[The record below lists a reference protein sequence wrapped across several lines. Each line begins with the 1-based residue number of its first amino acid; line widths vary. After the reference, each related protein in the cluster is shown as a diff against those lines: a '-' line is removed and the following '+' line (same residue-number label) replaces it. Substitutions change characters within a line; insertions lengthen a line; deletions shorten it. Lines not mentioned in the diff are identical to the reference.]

1 MHALSIFSGTS
12 PESRFPQPSRSI
24 HRRALL
30 LSLAG
35 IAILL
40 LSIGL
45 AACGG
50 SSDPKLSGTD
60 LDKTPAP
67 NFTLTDQRGQQV
79 SLDQFRGKAVVLT
92 FIYTHCPDV
101 CPLIAEHLRA
111 TYAQLPAKT
120 QQKVV
125 MLAVTVDP
133 ARDNEAA
140 LEHFSQVH
148 GLANNS
154 DWHAMT
160 GQPATLKQVWVDYHI
175 DSSAML
181 TDMAVPMSG
190 AHATMATPTPNANGT
205 VDHTD
210 AIFLIDKDG
219 NERVLMHSTDSPQ
232 TIASNLK
239 ALAG

>member
-1 MHALSIFSGTS
+1 MRLRSTTDGAFTS
-12 PESRFPQPSRSI
+12 SQSRGQLTHHPNRI
-24 HRRALL
+24 LVA
-30 LSLAG
+30 SLAAV
-35 IAILL
+35 AILL
-40 LSIGL
+40 LSLGL
-45 AACGG
+45 VACG
-50 SSDPKLSGTD
+50 SSAPKLTGTD

-120 QQKVV
+120 QQQVA

-140 LEHFSQVH
+140 LEKFSKDH
-148 GLANNS
+148 GLADNS
-154 DWHAMT
+154 AWHAMT
-160 GQPATLKQVWVDYHI
+160 GKPETLKQVWVDYHI

-181 TDMAVPMSG
+181 SEMAVPMSG
-190 AHATMATPTPNANGT
+190 SHATMATPTPDPSGT
-205 VDHTD
+205 VSHTD
-210 AIFLIDKDG
+210 AIYLIDKDG
-219 NERVLMHSTDSPQ
+219 KERVLVHSTTSPQ
-232 TIASNLK
+232 DLANDLK